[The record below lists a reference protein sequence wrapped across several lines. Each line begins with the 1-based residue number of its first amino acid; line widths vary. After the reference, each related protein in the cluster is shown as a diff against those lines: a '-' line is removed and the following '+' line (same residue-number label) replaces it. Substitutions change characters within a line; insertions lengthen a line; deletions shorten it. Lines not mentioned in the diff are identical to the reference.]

1 MTDPVDPISGRRKTP
16 DRRAAS
22 RRAAG
27 RREEADAPPPEGRNA
42 VVLAGAPVKHDRV
55 APPPPKSDTAT
66 AAFAAQL
73 LGQPGEKRG
82 LRGGPEVIDGA
93 RSAYLQ
99 TEFLGPGDRRRAKGR
114 AAKTEI

>member
-16 DRRAAS
+16 DRRATR
-22 RRAAG
+22 RRAEAG
-27 RREEADAPPPEGRNA
+27 APPPERRNA

-55 APPPPKSDTAT
+55 ERAAPGSDTAA

-73 LGQPGEKRG
+73 LGQPGAKRG

-93 RSAYLQ
+93 RTAYLQ
-99 TEFLGPGDRRRAKGR
+99 TEFLGPGDRRRGKGR
-114 AAKTEI
+114 AAKTEV

>member
-22 RRAAG
+22 RRTK
-27 RREEADAPPPEGRNA
+27 ADAAPPERRNA
-42 VVLAGAPVKHDRV
+42 VVLAEGPVKHDPVRP
-55 APPPPKSDTAT
+55 AAAKTDTAA

-82 LRGGPEVIDGA
+82 LRGGPEIIDGA

-99 TEFLGPGDRRRAKGR
+99 AEFLGPGERRRGKGKT
-114 AAKTEI
+114 AKTDI

>member
-22 RRAAG
+22 RRAA
-27 RREEADAPPPEGRNA
+27 ADAPPPERRNA
-42 VVLAGAPVKHDRV
+42 VVLAGEPVKHDRV
-55 APPPPKSDTAT
+55 PPAPPKSDTAA

-73 LGQPGEKRG
+73 LGQPGAKRG
-82 LRGGPEVIDGA
+82 LRGGAEVIDGA

-99 TEFLGPGDRRRAKGR
+99 TEFLGPGDRRRGKGR

>member
-22 RRAAG
+22 RRAK
-27 RREEADAPPPEGRNA
+27 ADAPSAPDRRNA

-55 APPPPKSDTAT
+55 SPPPPKSDTAT

-73 LGQPGEKRG
+73 LGQPGAKRG

-93 RSAYLQ
+93 HSAYLQ
-99 TEFLGPGDRRRAKGR
+99 TEFLGPGDRRRGKGR

>member
-1 MTDPVDPISGRRKTP
+1 MTDPVDPISGRRKTR

-22 RRAAG
+22 RREDAA
-27 RREEADAPPPEGRNA
+27 APPPERRNE
-42 VVLAGAPVKHDRV
+42 VVLAGAPVKHDP
-55 APPPPKSDTAT
+55 APPAAPRSDTAT

-99 TEFLGPGDRRRAKGR
+99 TEFLGPGDRRRPKGR

>member
-16 DRRAAS
+16 DRRRAS
-22 RRAAG
+22 RRADA
-27 RREEADAPPPEGRNA
+27 AAPPPERRNA

-55 APPPPKSDTAT
+55 APTPSRSDTAT

-99 TEFLGPGDRRRAKGR
+99 TEFTGPGDRRRGKGR

>member
-27 RREEADAPPPEGRNA
+27 DAPPPERRNA

-55 APPPPKSDTAT
+55 PPPPPKSDTAT

-99 TEFLGPGDRRRAKGR
+99 TEFLGPGDRRRGKGR

>member
-1 MTDPVDPISGRRKTP
+1 MTDPVDPISGRRKMP

-22 RRAAG
+22 RRAA
-27 RREEADAPPPEGRNA
+27 ADAPPPERRNA

-55 APPPPKSDTAT
+55 PPPPPKADTAA

-73 LGQPGEKRG
+73 LGQPGAKRG
-82 LRGGPEVIDGA
+82 LRGGSEVIDGA

-99 TEFLGPGDRRRAKGR
+99 TEFMGPGDRRRGKGR